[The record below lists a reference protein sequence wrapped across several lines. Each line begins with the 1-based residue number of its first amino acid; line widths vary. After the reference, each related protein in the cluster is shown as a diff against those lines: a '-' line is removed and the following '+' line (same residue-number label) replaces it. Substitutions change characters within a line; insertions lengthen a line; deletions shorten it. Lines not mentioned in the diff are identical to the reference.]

1 MYNIFI
7 VSSVQLILLV
17 VDSTRRDIA
26 LTSALS
32 ISSIPQPS
40 DFHAICE
47 DLDQPFT
54 AFRVHVQYQVHV
66 HSGNPCLP
74 SIIKQEFDHFLQAE
88 RS

>member
-7 VSSVQLILLV
+7 VSSVQLTLLV

-32 ISSIPQPS
+32 ISSIPQSS
-40 DFHAICE
+40 DFHAMCE
-47 DLDQPFT
+47 DLDQSSTP
-54 AFRVHVQYQVHV
+54 FRVHVQYQVHV
-66 HSGNPCLP
+66 RSGNPCLP
-74 SIIKQEFDHFLQAE
+74 SIIKQEFHHFLQAE

>member
-7 VSSVQLILLV
+7 VSSVQLTLLV

-32 ISSIPQPS
+32 ISSIPQLS
-40 DFHAICE
+40 DFHAMCE
-47 DLDQPFT
+47 DLDQPFA
-54 AFRVHVQYQVHV
+54 AFRIHVQYQVHV

-74 SIIKQEFDHFLQAE
+74 SIIKQEFYHFLQAE